1 MIPRIVNG
9 AENSR
14 VPVVVDAGIGV
25 PSEAAQA
32 MEMGADALLINSAIA
47 LADDP
52 VAMACAMALACEA
65 GRIAFRAGRLP
76 ARAEASASSPHEG
89 RLGRLSRAQECEA
102 PVTDPRRLEEP
113 GNPP

>member
-1 MIPRIVNG
+1 
-9 AENSR
+9 

-52 VAMACAMALACEA
+52 ALMAHAMGLACRA
-65 GRIAFRAGRLP
+65 GRAAFEAGRLP
-76 ARAEASASSPHEG
+76 MRAEANPSSPRSG
-89 RLGRLSRAQECEA
+89 RVG
-102 PVTDPRRLEEP
+102 T
-113 GNPP
+113 